1 MILLNLYA
9 FKMNIEQ
16 RIILGVRKV
25 FELKNKEPKAV
36 KMNSDTWLNL
46 IEESERYMDRY
57 EFKFFGLMVIIDES
71 LIENQLKFVTDE
83 H

>member
-1 MILLNLYA
+1 
-9 FKMNIEQ
+9 MNINE
-16 RIILGVRKV
+16 RLIFGKRKF

-46 IEESERYMDRY
+46 IEELEYYQERYN
-57 EFKFFGLMVIIDES
+57 FAILGLEVIIDES
-71 LIENQLKFVTDE
+71 LEDNQLKFANDE